1 MLACSSS
8 ESCKHPGRGAGAATA
23 PQGPTSGWGCL
34 PNTVTT
40 AKGEQGEQ
48 PAELCIS
55 GRGHQG
61 MRNKEIFRTANKQS
75 QTATKTNS
83 STQTNKQ
90 TNYIYVYTHTYI
102 YIGIFIIPVLISIS
116 RAFDFSLRSS
126 AIS

>member
-1 MLACSSS
+1 MLSCSSS

-90 TNYIYVYTHTYI
+90 TIYMCIHIHI

-116 RAFDFSLRSS
+116 CAFDFSLRSS